1 MSIIK
6 IKSPPSLCDLE
17 QHVAI
22 YLKDADISIM
32 CYTVCTFLSHMKG
45 PVSCIEYILI
55 LSELKNRTSEFIE
68 YFIAINHG

>member
-32 CYTVCTFLSHMKG
+32 CYIVCTFLSHMKDTYYKWNISVQFNCVG
-45 PVSCIEYILI
+45 MIVKND
-55 LSELKNRTSEFIE
+55 LSSDNKF
-68 YFIAINHG
+68 

>member
-22 YLKDADISIM
+22 YLKDADIFPTCVILFAHSWVTWRI
-32 CYTVCTFLSHMKG
+32 YITSETFL
-45 PVSCIEYILI
+45 CNLI
-55 LSELKNRTSEFIE
+55 VLVWLSKNDLSSDNKF
-68 YFIAINHG
+68 